1 MRTALETLTRA
12 FWGHLRDFPLPEPC
26 RVTFDPDG
34 LEIQVQVA
42 PGGVVTHLA
51 ELLLWAYTLDQ
62 VTATWWRTEHDSL
75 HVTIHGRSQSGARFL
90 VYGGIPWG
98 RCAGL
103 VQLAADEH
111 EGVSVDEL
119 YTLRMLLDEQ
129 AVEVAA

>member
-26 RVTFDPDG
+26 RVTLHPG
-34 LEIQVQVA
+34 VPEIQVQVA
-42 PGGVVTHLA
+42 PGEAGTHLA

-62 VTATWWRTEHDSL
+62 VTATWWRTEQNNL
-75 HVTIHGRSQSGARFL
+75 HITIRGRSQGGAHFL
-90 VYGGIPWG
+90 VYGGVAWRHCG
-98 RCAGL
+98 GL
-103 VQLAADEH
+103 VQLANGAR